1 MATASKSTMPVVLDV
16 MTIGKAG
23 VEGVRVSDLKDVN
36 LMLDVSQS
44 IGHNEID
51 DARLYGGESSE
62 LYPNEGKGNMGDNVY
77 SHRPEDVRRGLLA
90 SLKAIETEKVEK
102 WYLHGPDHTTN
113 YMSWEAAAIC
123 EICERN
129 GWIKPAIY
137 QGMYNV
143 LHQNIEPGLM
153 PCLRKYGIALHAFQ
167 PLAGGFPTSMYKRD
181 MKEDD
186 DESGSRVDPKQ
197 WQVSYTKAVTLKTPN
212 SRLFDIIRPVAG
224 RSSTSMPQRS
234 KATSRSKFSAMQK
247 ARKNS
252 ST

>member
-1 MATASKSTMPVVLDV
+1 MPVVLDV

-102 WYLHGPDHTTN
+102 WYLHGPDHTT
-113 YMSWEAAAIC
+113 SL
-123 EICERN
+123 
-129 GWIKPAIY
+129 
-137 QGMYNV
+137 Q
-143 LHQNIEPGLM
+143 EP
-153 PCLRKYGIALHAFQ
+153 LRGENSLCKEGYFECFILATTCPGKQ
-167 PLAGGFPTSMYKRD
+167 PLSVRYVNAMD
-181 MKEDD
+181 
-186 DESGSRVDPKQ
+186 GSNPPSTKGCITC
-197 WQVSYTKAVTLKTPN
+197 YTKISN
-212 SRLFDIIRPVAG
+212 QD
-224 RSSTSMPQRS
+224 
-234 KATSRSKFSAMQK
+234 
-247 ARKNS
+247 
-252 ST
+252 